1 MDSFKPVISANKK
14 IKEGKRKPKQKQTIF
29 KKCQVI
35 LLSSDLSG
43 ASAAWV
49 MITCWQRWRFTWR
62 TYRSSPQITFLL
74 ARQCRGT
81 PRSSASELCR
91 RAAAAALQSIS
102 WEETCSS
109 TALII
114 SFFCCFTG
122 RRYADTV
129 FLLLHFLSTI
139 LRCFQICS
147 VQLRFLHKGEQ
158 NYTLWGRSDYHYWE
172 VKLCKYVQSWDIIEH
187 IKKISVIL
195 LLWFRR
201 FRSPCRAV
209 RLAAKAGFMPLC
221 DGACREGTDYSSVN

>member
-1 MDSFKPVISANKK
+1 MSGHSSRFWSFKEAIRSVSIS
-14 IKEGKRKPKQKQTIF
+14 G
-29 KKCQVI
+29 
-35 LLSSDLSG
+35 
-43 ASAAWV
+43 SAAWV

-74 ARQCRGT
+74 AL
-81 PRSSASELCR
+81 RSSASELCR

-102 WEETCSS
+102 WEEETCSS

-122 RRYADTV
+122 RWHG
-129 FLLLHFLSTI
+129 FSSPPLLVHHLEVLSD
-139 LRCFQICS
+139 LLSSAQIS
-147 VQLRFLHKGEQ
+147 PQGRAEL
-158 NYTLWGRSDYHYWE
+158 YTYTHYWE
-172 VKLCKYVQSWDIIEH
+172 AKLYKYVQTWDIIEH
-187 IKKISVIL
+187 IKKVSVIL

-221 DGACREGTDYSSVN
+221 EGACREGTDYSSVN